1 MSFSRSFVTVTVTC
15 LAAAATALT
24 LAAAAPDAAMP
35 LPVAAP
41 VCASASTTGLVTADI
56 NPVCVPTGLSTV
68 CVEQRA
74 GLDPT
79 LLVTVELCL
88 PGV

>member
-1 MSFSRSFVTVTVTC
+1 MSFFRPFATVTGTCVAGVTVA
-15 LAAAATALT
+15 LA
-24 LAAAAPDAAMP
+24 LAAAAPDVAIP
-35 LPVAAP
+35 LQLAAP
-41 VCASASTTGLVTADI
+41 VCASASTSGLFTADV

-68 CVEQRA
+68 CVEQRV

-79 LLVTVELCL
+79 LLVTAELCL